1 MLLAAQRSIAHHRI
15 RIRIRN
21 PGHEAIFW
29 RSAEIFL
36 RLMRQFSAHELV
48 TYG

>member
-1 MLLAAQRSIAHHRI
+1 MLLAAQRSIAHH